1 MGRQAVTIRDVA
13 REANVSVAT
22 VSRALN
28 GHSNVAE
35 PVRRQV
41 LVAPPVLF
49 LDFAPVAAPLA
60 ELAVIVGDRDTMA
73 PLATLRALLPHWHPT
88 ARLCIVAGADHFFG
102 AALDRLT
109 AQIEAVLAEP
119 S

>member
-35 PVRRQV
+35 PVLWHDAV
-41 LVAPPVLF
+41 ELLVERGMELFLQAPPGTVLAD
-49 LDFAPVAAPLA
+49 LLVEAHPDMRVRQA
-60 ELAVIVGDRDTMA
+60 E
-73 PLATLRALLPHWHPT
+73 ALL
-88 ARLCIVAGADHFFG
+88 R
-102 AALDRLT
+102 
-109 AQIEAVLAEP
+109 
-119 S
+119 